1 MSHTPSAEASALFV
15 RAQQLRATGKSAHTR
30 EIIGIC
36 QRAIKIDPDFARA
49 WALLAVSQTL
59 LGFDAGPGE
68 DGAEAADRALALDP
82 NLAEAHAVKGRVL
95 IGHGNAAEAKTAVEK
110 ALQLDP
116 ESYDVNAVAA
126 RYFIATKKYGDA
138 IKHLTKA
145 ENLMQSDVWSLGMAL
160 QCHEARGDNVG
171 ARMAAQHG
179 MERINKILAADP
191 EHADALER
199 GVTTLLRLGQSAKAK
214 DWAEK
219 VLKLNPDSRSLRY
232 NMACAMV
239 QLGNF
244 DRAIELLEP
253 VAAACG
259 RQGIEWFKVD
269 TDLDPIRKGA
279 RFKHM
284 MAAAEARL
292 AGGQVIPPAAP

>member
-1 MSHTPSAEASALFV
+1 MTQAPSAEASAVFV
-15 RAQQLRATGKSAHTR
+15 RAQQLRATGKSVHTR
-30 EIIGIC
+30 EIIELC
-36 QRAIKIDPDFARA
+36 QRALKIDPGFARA

-68 DGAEAADRALALDP
+68 DGAAAADRALALDP
-82 NLAEAHAVKGRVL
+82 NLAEAHAVKGRLL
-95 IGHGNAAEAKTAVEK
+95 IGSGKADEAKAEILR
-110 ALQLDP
+110 ALELDP
-116 ESYDVNAVAA
+116 ESYDVNAAAA
-126 RYFIATKKYGDA
+126 RYYIATKKYGDA
-138 IKHLTKA
+138 IKHLTQC
-145 ENLMQSDVWSLGMAL
+145 ENLMQTDVWSLGMAL

-179 MERINKILAADP
+179 MERIKQILAADP

-199 GVTTLLRLGQSAKAK
+199 GVTTLLRLGQSTKAK
-214 DWAEK
+214 EWAEK
-219 VLKLNPDSRSLRY
+219 VLKLNPESKSLRY

-253 VAAACG
+253 VAAFCG
-259 RQGIEWFKVD
+259 RWGLEWFKVD

-284 MAAAEARL
+284 MEAAEARL
-292 AGGQVIPPAAP
+292 AAAG

>member
-1 MSHTPSAEASALFV
+1 MAAATPSTEAAALYL
-15 RAQQLRATGKSAHTR
+15 RAQQLRATGRSKHTR
-30 EIIGIC
+30 EIIDLC
-36 QRAIKIDPDFARA
+36 KRAIAIEPGYAQA

-68 DGAEAADRALALDP
+68 DGEEAADKALALDP
-82 NLAEAHAVKGRVL
+82 NLAEAHAARGRVL
-95 IGHGNAAEAKTAVEK
+95 IGLGKAEAAKAAIEK
-110 ALQLDP
+110 ALELGP

-145 ENLMQSDVWSLGMAL
+145 ETLMESDVWALGMAL

-179 MERINKILAADP
+179 IERINKIVAADP

-219 VLKLNPDSRSLRY
+219 VLKLNPESRSLRY

-244 DRAIELLEP
+244 DRALELLEP
-253 VAAACG
+253 VAASCG

-284 MAAAEARL
+284 LEDAEARL
-292 AGGQVIPPAAP
+292 AGAPSPPAP

>member
-1 MSHTPSAEASALFV
+1 MAAAIPSTEAAALYL
-15 RAQQLRATGKSAHTR
+15 RAQQLRATGRSKHTR
-30 EIIGIC
+30 EIIDLC
-36 QRAIKIDPDFARA
+36 KRAIAIEPGYAQA

-68 DGAEAADRALALDP
+68 DGEEAADKALALDP
-82 NLAEAHAVKGRVL
+82 DLAEALAAKGRAL
-95 IGHGNAAEAKTAVEK
+95 IGQGKVDEARAAIERSLE
-110 ALQLDP
+110 LGP

-145 ENLMQSDVWSLGMAL
+145 ETLMESDVWALGMAL

-179 MERINKILAADP
+179 IERINKIVAADP

-244 DRAIELLEP
+244 DRALELLEP
-253 VAAACG
+253 VAATCG

-269 TDLDPIRKGA
+269 TDLDPIRKGP
-279 RFKHM
+279 RFK
-284 MAAAEARL
+284 ALLERAEARL
-292 AGGQVIPPAAP
+292 VARA

>member
-1 MSHTPSAEASALFV
+1 MAADTPGTEAAALYL
-15 RAQQLRATGKSAHTR
+15 RAQQLRSGGRSQHVR
-30 EIIGIC
+30 EIIDLC
-36 QRAIKIDPDFARA
+36 KRAIAIAPGYGQA

-68 DGAEAADRALALDP
+68 DGEAAADRALALDP
-82 NLAEAHAVKGRVL
+82 GLAEAHAAKARVL
-95 IGHGNAAEAKTAVEK
+95 IGQGKADEARAAIEK
-110 ALQLDP
+110 ALELGP

-138 IKHLTKA
+138 IKHLGKA
-145 ENLMQSDVWSLGMAL
+145 EALMESDVWALGMAL

-214 DWAEK
+214 EWAEK

-253 VAAACG
+253 VAATCG

-284 MAAAEARL
+284 LEDAEARL
-292 AGGQVIPPAAP
+292 GPSPPAP

>member
-1 MSHTPSAEASALFV
+1 MAAATPSTEAAALFL
-15 RAQQLRATGKSAHTR
+15 RAQQLRATGRSRHTR
-30 EIIGIC
+30 EIIDLC
-36 QRAIKIDPDFARA
+36 KRAIAIEPGYARA

-59 LGFDAGPGE
+59 LGFDAGAGE

-82 NLAEAHAVKGRVL
+82 DLAEAHAVKGRVL
-95 IGHGNAAEAKTAVEK
+95 IGRGEAEAAKAAIERAV
-110 ALQLDP
+110 ALDP
-116 ESYDVNAVAA
+116 ESYDVNAAA
-126 RYFIATKKYGDA
+126 SRYFIATKKYGDA
-138 IKHLTKA
+138 IRHLAKA
-145 ENLMQSDVWSLGMAL
+145 ETLMEADVWALGMAL

-171 ARMAAQHG
+171 ARMAAQHA

-191 EHADALER
+191 EHDDALGF
-199 GVTTLLRLGQSAKAK
+199 GVTTLLRIGQSARAK
-214 DWAEK
+214 EWVEK
-219 VLKLNPDSRSLRY
+219 VLKLNPDSRNLRY

-253 VAAACG
+253 VAAAAG

-284 MAAAEARL
+284 LEGAEARL
-292 AGGQVIPPAAP
+292 GGAVSPPAP

>member
-1 MSHTPSAEASALFV
+1 MSRMAPSTEAAALYL
-15 RAQQLRATGKSAHTR
+15 RAQQLRATGKSPHIR
-30 EIIGIC
+30 EIVDLC
-36 QRAIKIDPDFARA
+36 KRAVGIDPGYAQA
-49 WALLAVSQTL
+49 WALLGLAQTL

-68 DGAEAADRALALDP
+68 DGAEAADKALALDP
-82 NLAEAHAVKGRVL
+82 NVAEAHAVRARVL
-95 IGHGNAAEAKTAVEK
+95 VGQGKLDEAKAAVEK
-110 ALQLDP
+110 SLELAP

-126 RYFIATKKYGDA
+126 RYFIAAKKYGDA

-145 ENLMQSDVWSLGMAL
+145 ETLMETDVWAVGMAL

-191 EHADALER
+191 NHVDAIER
-199 GVTTLLRLGQSAKAK
+199 GVTTLLRLGQTAKAK
-214 DWAEK
+214 DWVEK
-219 VLKLNPDSRSLRY
+219 AIKLNPDSRSLRY

-239 QLGNF
+239 QLGAF

-284 MAAAEARL
+284 MEAAEARL
-292 AGGQVIPPAAP
+292 AAGG

>member
-1 MSHTPSAEASALFV
+1 MGTEAAVLYL
-15 RAQQLRATGKSAHTR
+15 RAQQLRATGRSKHTR
-30 EIIGIC
+30 EIIDLC
-36 QRAIKIDPDFARA
+36 KRAIGVEPGYAQA

-68 DGAEAADRALALDP
+68 DGAEAADQALALDP
-82 NLAEAHAVKGRVL
+82 NLAEAHAAKGRVL
-95 IGHGNAAEAKTAVEK
+95 IGRGQADEAKAAIDK
-110 ALQLDP
+110 ALELAP
-116 ESYDVNAVAA
+116 ESYDVHAVAA

-138 IKHLTKA
+138 IRHLTRA
-145 ENLMQSDVWSLGMAL
+145 ETLMESDVWALGMAL

-171 ARMAAQHG
+171 ARMAAEHG
-179 MERINKILAADP
+179 MERINQILAADP

-219 VLKLNPDSRSLRY
+219 VLKLNPDGRSLRY

-239 QLGNF
+239 QLANF

-269 TDLDPIRKGA
+269 TDLDPIRKSA

-284 MAAAEARL
+284 LEDAEARL
-292 AGGQVIPPAAP
+292 AGTSPPAP

>member
-1 MSHTPSAEASALFV
+1 MTQAPSAEASAVFV
-15 RAQQLRATGKSAHTR
+15 RAQQLRATGKSVHTR
-30 EIIGIC
+30 EIIELC
-36 QRAIKIDPDFARA
+36 QRAIKIDPTFARA

-68 DGAEAADRALALDP
+68 DGEEASNKALALDP

-95 IGHGNAAEAKTAVEK
+95 IGAGKAAEAKAEVEQ

-116 ESYDVNAVAA
+116 ESYDVNVVAA

-138 IKHLTKA
+138 IKHLTKC
-145 ENLMQSDVWSLGMAL
+145 ENLMQTDVWSLGMAL

-191 EHADALER
+191 EHTDALQR

-214 DWAEK
+214 EWAEK
-219 VLKLNPDSRSLRY
+219 VLRLNPDSRSLRY
-232 NMACAMV
+232 NIACAMV

-253 VAAACG
+253 VAASCNSWG
-259 RQGIEWFKVD
+259 LQWFRVD

-284 MAAAEARL
+284 MEAAEARL
-292 AGGQVIPPAAP
+292 AAGG

>member
-1 MSHTPSAEASALFV
+1 MTQAPSAEASAVFV
-15 RAQQLRATGKSAHTR
+15 RAQQLRATGKSVHTR
-30 EIIGIC
+30 EIIELC
-36 QRAIKIDPDFARA
+36 QRAIKIDPSFARA

-68 DGAEAADRALALDP
+68 DGAEASEKALALDP
-82 NLAEAHAVKGRVL
+82 NLADAHAVKGRVL
-95 IGHGNAAEAKTAVEK
+95 IGNGKTAEAKVAVEK
-110 ALQLDP
+110 ALELDP

-138 IKHLTKA
+138 IKHLTKC
-145 ENLMQSDVWSLGMAL
+145 ENLMQTDVWSLGMAL

-191 EHADALER
+191 EHQDALQR

-214 DWAEK
+214 EWAEK
-219 VLKLNPDSRSLRY
+219 VLKLNPESRSLHY
-232 NMACAMV
+232 NIACAMV

-253 VAAACG
+253 VAASTG
-259 RQGIEWFKVD
+259 RWGLEWFRVD

-284 MAAAEARL
+284 MEAAEARL
-292 AGGQVIPPAAP
+292 AAGG

>member
-1 MSHTPSAEASALFV
+1 MAAATPSTEAAALYL
-15 RAQQLRATGKSAHTR
+15 RAQQLRATGRSKHTR
-30 EIIGIC
+30 EIIDLC
-36 QRAIKIDPDFARA
+36 KRAIAVEPGYAQA
-49 WALLAVSQTL
+49 WALLGVAQTL

-68 DGAEAADRALALDP
+68 DGAEAAEKALALDP
-82 NLAEAHAVKGRVL
+82 NLAEAHAVKVRVL
-95 IGHGNAAEAKTAVEK
+95 IGLGKADEAKASVEK
-110 ALQLDP
+110 ALELNP
-116 ESYDVNAVAA
+116 ESYDVHAVAA

-145 ENLMQSDVWSLGMAL
+145 ENLMQTDVWAVGMAL

-191 EHADALER
+191 DNADALER
-199 GVTTLLRLGQSAKAK
+199 GVTTLLRLGQSARAK

-219 VLKLNPDSRSLRY
+219 ALKLNPDSKSLRY

-239 QLGNF
+239 QIGAF
-244 DRAIELLEP
+244 DRALDLLEP

-269 TDLDPIRKGA
+269 TDLDPLRKSA

-284 MAAAEARL
+284 LEAAEARL
-292 AGGQVIPPAAP
+292 AGAA

>member
-1 MSHTPSAEASALFV
+1 MAAETPSTEAAALYL
-15 RAQQLRATGKSAHTR
+15 RAQQLRATGRSRHTR
-30 EIIGIC
+30 EIIDLC
-36 QRAIKIDPDFARA
+36 RRAIAIQPDYAAA

-68 DGAEAADRALALDP
+68 DGIEAAERALALDP
-82 NLAEAHAVKGRVL
+82 NHAEALAAKGRVL
-95 IGHGNAAEAKTAVEK
+95 LGRGNTDEARAAIER
-110 ALQLDP
+110 ALELAP

-126 RYFIATKKYGDA
+126 RYYIATKKYGEA
-138 IKHLTKA
+138 IKQLTKC
-145 ENLMQSDVWSLGMAL
+145 ESLMQSDVWALGMAL

-179 MERINKILAADP
+179 IERINKILASDP

-199 GVTTLLRLGQSAKAK
+199 GVTTLLRLGQTAKAK

-239 QLGNF
+239 QLGSF
-244 DRAIELLEP
+244 DRAIDLLEP
-253 VAAACG
+253 VAAACN
-259 RQGIEWFKVD
+259 RQGIEWIKVD
-269 TDLDPIRKGA
+269 TDLDPIRKSA

-284 MAAAEARL
+284 MEAAEARL
-292 AGGQVIPPAAP
+292 AGAASPPAP

>member
-1 MSHTPSAEASALFV
+1 MLFV
-15 RAQQLRATGKSAHTR
+15 RAQQLRATGKTQHVR
-30 EIIGIC
+30 EIIDLC
-36 QRAIKIDPDFARA
+36 KRAIGIDPNYAQA
-49 WALLAVSQTL
+49 WALLGMAQTL

-68 DGAEAADRALALDP
+68 DGAQAAEKALAIDA
-82 NLAEAHAVKGRVL
+82 NVAEAHAVRARVL
-95 IGHGNAAEAKTAVEK
+95 IGHGKLAEAKAAVDK
-110 ALQLDP
+110 ALELNP
-116 ESYDVNAVAA
+116 ESYDVVAVAA
-126 RYFIATKKYGDA
+126 RYFIAAKKYGDA
-138 IKHLTKA
+138 IKHLAKC
-145 ENLMQSDVWSLGMAL
+145 ESLMQTDVWAVGMAL

-191 EHADALER
+191 DNADAIER
-199 GVTTLLRLGQSAKAK
+199 GVTTLLRLGQTAKAK

-239 QLGNF
+239 QLGAF
-244 DRAIELLEP
+244 DRALELLEP

-269 TDLDPIRKGA
+269 TDLDPIRKSA
-279 RFKHM
+279 KFKQM
-284 MAAAEARL
+284 MEAAEARL
-292 AGGQVIPPAAP
+292 AAAGG

>member
-1 MSHTPSAEASALFV
+1 MTHTPSAEASVLFI
-15 RAQQLRATGKSAHTR
+15 RAQQLRATGKSIHTR
-30 EIIGIC
+30 EIIDLC
-36 QRAIKIDPDFARA
+36 QRAIKMDPQFAGA

-68 DGAEAADRALALDP
+68 DGAEAADKALALDP
-82 NLAEAHAVKGRVL
+82 NLAEAHAVKGRML
-95 IGHGNAAEAKTAVEK
+95 IGNGKAAEAKTAVDK
-110 ALQLDP
+110 ALELNP

-145 ENLMQSDVWSLGMAL
+145 EKIMQTDVWSLGMAL

-179 MERINKILAADP
+179 MERINKILASDP

-219 VLKLNPDSRSLRY
+219 VLKLRPDSNSLKY

-239 QLGNF
+239 QLGSF
-244 DRAIELLEP
+244 DRAMELLEP
-253 VAAACG
+253 VAAACT
-259 RQGIEWFKVD
+259 RWGIEWIKVD

-279 RFKHM
+279 KFKHM
-284 MAAAEARL
+284 MEAAEARL
-292 AGGQVIPPAAP
+292 AAGG